1 MLTQVAI
8 NLSISNNRGPLA
20 SITTSLS
27 VSADS
32 VAIAGGLCGGGIF
45 LFGAG
50 GGRAGTSGIGTAE
63 RGAGDVCLRRFGA
76 FPK

>member
-1 MLTQVAI
+1 MLTQVVI

-20 SITTSLS
+20 SI
-27 VSADS
+27 ADS